1 MESSQFRTTYQ
12 YSPLPTE
19 NHVRLLKI
27 PRPGSESG
35 TRQAAYKIV
44 EIDLSATPPEFE
56 AISYTWGNPARVSSL
71 PIEGCPGT
79 IGLTKHLAQAWPHL
93 EKHCTTGYLWIDQI
107 CIDQSSK
114 DDKAHQIGRMAQ
126 IYSAA
131 KRVIVWLG
139 PEDESSR
146 LCRQWLSE
154 VDTMLRKLPNSHVTM
169 RDSPTFNSD
178 VRLTIV
184 RSTFGKQASD
194 AIYVPA
200 IRRWWLRPWFTRG
213 WVVQE
218 LLRAADVLFVAGD
231 AGFTLRD
238 LAELQT
244 VPPEKPLSYAGD
256 VNVAYDILLN
266 LKAAPYEEEQPL
278 RFLRIMAQVAEEFT
292 TSELADNL
300 YAFLGMIEG
309 AGFAPNY
316 DLSIRHN
323 FTAFAVS
330 LARSFGSLDFLSLWS
345 ANLDL
350 LLPDTPEALRD
361 FPSWVPSYSGTP
373 LSAPFRLAAGGSRTF
388 RNTVAWNAASGRRHA
403 HNQPEDAVATG
414 RLRVRGRVI
423 DHIGVVSATRIARC
437 WDTDAAYLD
446 SLVEQIRDDLPGSPF
461 ADWTPIS
468 LVAFL
473 NTASANGN
481 TPRETPEEVLGLAP
495 REWGNELVNLNG
507 YNESLAA
514 CLAMAKGRKIA
525 VTERGR
531 MGMVPWIGSKGR
543 SGEERGS
550 VIVALHGCCVPIVLE
565 PVGGDE
571 YKVLGDCYIKGV
583 MHGEA
588 VVWEDEDADTFI
600 LI

>member
-12 YSPLPTE
+12 YQPLPTE
-19 NHVRLLKI
+19 NHIRLLKI
-27 PRPGSESG
+27 SRLNSESG
-35 TRQAAYKIV
+35 TRQVAYKIV
-44 EIDLSATPPEFE
+44 EADLSATFPKFE

-79 IGLTKHLAQAWPHL
+79 IGLTEHLAQALPHL
-93 EKHCTTGYLWIDQI
+93 EKHCTTSHLWIDQI
-107 CIDQSSK
+107 CINQSSK
-114 DDKAHQIGRMAQ
+114 NDKAQQLGRMAQ
-126 IYSAA
+126 VYSTA

-139 PEDESSR
+139 PDDEHSR
-146 LCRQWLSE
+146 LCKQWLNE
-154 VDTMLRKLPNSHVTM
+154 VDRMLQRLPNSHVTL

-178 VRLTIV
+178 IRLTIV
-184 RSTFGKQASD
+184 RSTFGKQESD

-200 IRRWWLRPWFTRG
+200 IRQWWLRPWFTRG

-218 LLRAADVLFVAGD
+218 LLRAAEVLFVTGD
-231 AGFTLRD
+231 VGYTLHD

-278 RFLRIMAQVAEEFT
+278 RFLRIMTQVAEEFA

-309 AGFAPNY
+309 SGFTPNY
-316 DLSIRHN
+316 DLSIRQN

-350 LLPDTPEALRD
+350 LLPNTPEELKN
-361 FPSWVPSYSGTP
+361 FPSWVPSFSGTP
-373 LSAPFRLAAGGSRTF
+373 LSAPFRLAAGGARTF
-388 RNTVAWNAASGRRHA
+388 RNTVTWNAAYGRRHT
-403 HNQPEDAVATG
+403 HNQPEDAVTTG
-414 RLRVRGRVI
+414 RLRARGKVI
-423 DHIGVVSATRIARC
+423 DYIDAISATSIARC
-437 WDTDAAYLD
+437 WDTEEAYLD
-446 SLVEQIRDDLPGSPF
+446 SLVKQIRNDLPDSPF
-461 ADWTPIS
+461 EDWTRIS
-468 LVAFL
+468 LVEFL

-481 TPRETPEEVLGLAP
+481 TPRETPEEVLGLVP
-495 REWGNELVNLNG
+495 KEWGNELLNRNG

-525 VTERGR
+525 MTERGR

-543 SGEERGS
+543 NGEEKGS